1 MKRIFVLFVLI
12 MCICGNALAYKGIQC
27 EIESADTVLYVV
39 AGSSSINGTAHN
51 ALFVKRIS
59 ANGDSEYWLRER
71 VSTDQDKLL
80 YYSSFI
86 IDSNEHMIYS
96 IKEPSYLIQNAGI
109 SIREMLWEGYPHE
122 YYALPFDII
131 DMIKNSKGDVTL
143 VFNRLDKQGLKYTFS
158 KNLLDDI
165 KTIINLTYKDR
176 GTYWQPNVLK
186 ENIES

>member
-1 MKRIFVLFVLI
+1 MKRVFVLLILI
-12 MCICGNALAYKGIQC
+12 MCFCGNALAYKGIQC
-27 EIESADTVLYVV
+27 EIESADSVLYVV

-86 IDSNEHMIYS
+86 IDYKEHMIYS
-96 IKEPSYLIQNAGI
+96 IKEPSYLIQNAGM

-122 YYALPFDII
+122 YYTLPSDII
-131 DMIKNSKGDVTL
+131 ELIKNSKGDVTL